1 MGNYLKM
8 SDKRRVLALLEL
20 GWAYRRIER
29 ETGVRRET
37 IARYDPRRQPKAAK
51 VSTGWQESSDNV
63 SADAEVSKAANL
75 SVGSGGAHGPP
86 GLAAPFH
93 AQIEAGL
100 RHGLTAQRIWQD
112 LCAEVAYP
120 HSYASVR
127 RYVRRLK
134 HAHPKLVDVMEHPPG
149 EEGQVD
155 FFQGPPTFDEA
166 QGRWR
171 RPWIF
176 RLTLSCSKHGYEEP
190 LWTQE
195 RDGFLRAHE
204 HAFVRLGGVPK
215 VVRHDNL
222 KAAVVRACLYD
233 PDVSEVYAAF
243 AAHWG
248 FVPLPSRPRHPQEN
262 GVAERSGGYVKSNAL
277 KGLRFDSLQELAE
290 FLERWNRTVAQ
301 VRIHGTTRQQVLKH
315 FLEVEQPA
323 LQPLPAEPFGLF
335 QVGNRTVHPDGHVEV
350 DGAFYSV
357 PHTLVGQQVRAQW
370 NGHLVRVYRVD
381 ADGQRQAVAV
391 HLHVKAGAYST
402 RREHRP
408 LHRPARQAAYEA
420 ILLGKAEHIGP
431 HALAWAQAVIVER
444 GVRAYRL
451 LQGLISLTRNH
462 PRERVDWAC
471 GYMLQYR
478 LFRYGT
484 LRRLIEQAAAQTPM
498 PKLLQEHAVIRDLSV
513 YAQLV

>member
-8 SDKRRVLALLEL
+8 TDKGRVLALLEL

-37 IARYDPRRQPKAAK
+37 IARYDPRRQPKAANLSAGDDGAK
-51 VSTGWQESSDNV
+51 AANV
-63 SADAEVSKAANL
+63 SA
-75 SVGSGGAHGPP
+75 GSAPPHGPP
-86 GLAAPFH
+86 SVAEAYRV
-93 AQIEAGL
+93 QIEAGVQQ
-100 RHGLTAQRIWQD
+100 GLTAQRIWQD
-112 LCAEVAYP
+112 LCEQVAYP
-120 HSYASVR
+120 YSYASVR
-127 RYVRRLK
+127 RFVRRLK
-134 HAHPKLVDVMEHPPG
+134 RRHPKLVDVLEHPPG

-155 FFQGPPTFDEA
+155 FFQGPPTFDAA

-176 RLTLSCSKHGYEEP
+176 RLTLACSKHGYEEP

-243 AAHWG
+243 ATHWG

-262 GVAERSGGYVKSNAL
+262 GVAERSDGYVKSNAL
-277 KGLRFDSLQELAE
+277 KGRHFESLEALAAH
-290 FLERWNRTVAQ
+290 LERWNRTVAQ
-301 VRIHGTTRQQVLKH
+301 LRIHGTTRQQVLKH
-315 FLEVEQPA
+315 FLEIERPA
-323 LQPLPAEPFGLF
+323 LQALPASSFGLF
-335 QVGNRTVHPDGHVEV
+335 QVGTRTVHPDGHVEV

-357 PHTLVGQQVRAQW
+357 PPTLVGQQVRAQW
-370 NGHLVRVYRVD
+370 DGHLVRLGTVD
-381 ADGQRQAVAV
+381 ADGQRQPVAV
-391 HLHVKAGAYST
+391 HLRQRPGSYST
-402 RREHRP
+402 RPEHRP
-408 LHRPARQAAYEA
+408 RHGPARQAAYEA
-420 ILLGKAEHIGP
+420 ILLAKAEHIGP
-431 HALAWAQAVIVER
+431 QALAWAEAVVAER

-451 LQGLISLTRNH
+451 LQGLISLTRSH

-471 GYMLQYR
+471 GYTLGYG
-478 LFRYGT
+478 LFRYRI
-484 LRRLIEQAAAQTPM
+484 LRRLLEQAAAQAPV
-498 PKLLQEHAVIRDLSV
+498 PQLLHEHAVIRDLHA
-513 YAQLV
+513 YAELA

>member
-20 GWAYRRIER
+20 GWTYRRVER

-37 IARYDPRRQPKAAK
+37 IARYDPRRQPKAA
-51 VSTGWQESSDNV
+51 
-63 SADAEVSKAANL
+63 NL
-75 SVGSGGAHGPP
+75 SAGSKGAHGPP
-86 GLAAPFH
+86 GLAAPYH
-93 AQIEAGL
+93 AQIEARL
-100 RHGLTAQRIWQD
+100 RQGLTAQRIYQD
-112 LCAEVAYP
+112 LCEEFAYP
-120 HSYASVR
+120 HKYASVR

-149 EEGQVD
+149 EEAQVD

-176 RLTLSCSKHGYEEP
+176 RMTLSCSKHGYEEP

-204 HAFVRLGGVPK
+204 HAFVRLGGVAK
-215 VVRHDNL
+215 VIRHDNL

-243 AAHWG
+243 GKHWG
-248 FVPLPSRPRHPQEN
+248 FVPLPSRPRHPEEN

-277 KGLRFDSLQELAE
+277 KGRRFNSLEELAAY
-290 FLERWNRTVAQ
+290 LERWNRTVAQ

-323 LQPLPAEPFGLF
+323 LQPLPDEPFGLF
-335 QVGNRTVHPDGHVEV
+335 QVGTRSVHPDGHIEVE
-350 DGAFYSV
+350 GAFYSV
-357 PHTLVGQQVRAQW
+357 PHTLVGELVRAQW
-370 NGHLVRVYRVD
+370 DGHLVRIYKIGD
-381 ADGQRQAVAV
+381 DGQRLALAV
-391 HLHVKAGAYST
+391 HLWVRPGTYST
-402 RREHRP
+402 KPEHRP
-408 LHRPARQAAYEA
+408 LHRPARQQAYEA
-420 ILLGKAEHIGP
+420 ILLGKIEHIGP
-431 HALAWAQAVIVER
+431 HALAWAQMVIADR

-451 LQGLISLTRNH
+451 LQGLISLTRSH
-462 PRERVDWAC
+462 PRERVEWAC
-471 GYMLQYR
+471 GYTLGYG
-478 LFRYGT
+478 LFRYRI
-484 LRRLIEQAAAQTPM
+484 LRRLLEQAAANAPVPT
-498 PKLLQEHAVIRDLSV
+498 LLQEHAVIRDLRV
-513 YAQLV
+513 YAELA

>member
-20 GWAYRRIER
+20 GWTYRRIER

-37 IARYDPRRQPKAAK
+37 IARYDPRRQ
-51 VSTGWQESSDNV
+51 
-63 SADAEVSKAANL
+63 SKAANL
-75 SVGSGGAHGPP
+75 STGGEVSADANGPKPADVSAGSNAAHGPP
-86 GLAAPFH
+86 GLAAPYRE
-93 AQIEAGL
+93 QIESGL
-100 RHGLTAQRIWQD
+100 RQGLTAQRIWQD
-112 LCAEVAYP
+112 LSEDPAVCYP

-149 EEGQVD
+149 EEAQVD

-176 RLTLSCSKHGYEEP
+176 RMTLSCSKHGYEEP

-195 RDGFLRAHE
+195 RDGFLHAHE

-243 AAHWG
+243 ATHWG

-277 KGLRFDSLQELAE
+277 KGRRFSSLQELAE

-301 VRIHGTTRQQVLKH
+301 VRIHGTTRQQVLRH
-315 FLEVEQPA
+315 FLEVERPT
-323 LQPLPAEPFGLF
+323 LQPLPSEPFGLF
-335 QVGNRTVHPDGHVEV
+335 QVGARTVHPDGHVEV

-357 PHTLVGQQVRAQW
+357 PHTLVGELVRAQW
-370 NGHLVRVYRVD
+370 DGQLVRIYTRSVD
-381 ADGQRQAVAV
+381 GERHAVAV
-391 HLHVKAGAYST
+391 HLAVRAGTYST
-402 RREHRP
+402 KPEHRP
-408 LHRPARQAAYEA
+408 LHRPARQQAYEA
-420 ILLGKAEHIGP
+420 ILLSKIEHIGP
-431 HALAWAQAVIVER
+431 QALAWAQAVIADR

-451 LQGLISLTRNH
+451 LQGLISLTRSH
-462 PRERVDWAC
+462 PRERVEWAC
-471 GYMLQYR
+471 GYTLGYG
-478 LFRYGT
+478 LFRYRI
-484 LRRLIEQAAAQTPM
+484 LRRLLEQAAANAPV
-498 PKLLQEHAVIRDLSV
+498 PELLHEHAVIRDLQV
-513 YAQLV
+513 YAELA